1 MQRVRSFFPLNLRAV
16 FIYLAALLRPFGVVL
31 ILPALVALFAG
42 ELLYVAIFAALALTC
57 FFLGRNVDFKAI
69 VLDFQEA
76 LVVTAAAYLLFAVIA
91 ALPFLP
97 VTPFLD
103 SFFESMSGITT
114 TGLSVVDVERLPVSL
129 LFFRAYLQWVGG
141 AGIIIISLVMFLEP
155 GKASFQL
162 YASEFGRENLVG
174 SIFATAGLVV
184 RIYLTLTVIG
194 FFVFLAV
201 GMTPFDSLLH
211 ILSTVSTG
219 GFSPYRDGMARFSEV
234 GGGLARPAVIM
245 FMVLGAITFPLY
257 YTLFKGGWKPF
268 SRDSQVRGLVFLIAS
283 TSLLFLFFSSSRLDF
298 VSALFE
304 AASTV
309 TTTGFSVSDPA
320 AWPETKKIFS
330 AMMMMIGGSNGSSA
344 GGIKIVRLLLLLK
357 MVHWSIQRSMLPP
370 EAKVV
375 CKYGGQPVAQ
385 TVIIQTATL
394 FFVYLF
400 MLVFSMLVLSL
411 YGFSVVDALFE
422 SASALGTV
430 GLSAGITS
438 AGLSSG
444 CKVLLIFDMWAGR
457 LEILPVLILFYPGTW
472 LWKKG

>member
-1 MQRVRSFFPLNLRAV
+1 MQRVRAFFPLNLWAI
-16 FIYLAALLRPFGVVL
+16 FIYLAALLRPLGVVL
-31 ILPALVALFAG
+31 VLPALVALFFG
-42 ELLYVAIFAALALTC
+42 ELIYAAIFAVLALTC
-57 FFLGRNVDFKAI
+57 FFLGRNADFKAI

-97 VTPFLD
+97 VTSFLD
-103 SFFESMSGITT
+103 GFFESMSGITT

-174 SIFATAGLVV
+174 SIFATARLVV
-184 RIYLTLTVIG
+184 RIYLALTVIG

-219 GFSPYRDGMARFSEV
+219 GFSPYRDSMARFGEV
-234 GGGLARPAVIM
+234 GVGLAGPAVTM

-257 YTLFKGGWKPF
+257 YILFKGGWKQF
-268 SRDSQVRGLVFLIAS
+268 SRDLQVRGLVLLIAS
-283 TSLLFLFFSSSRLDF
+283 TSFLFLFFSSSRPDF

-320 AWPETKKIFS
+320 AWPETRKFFS
-330 AMMMMIGGSNGSSA
+330 AIMMMIGGSNGSSA

-357 MVHWSIQRSMLPP
+357 MVHWSIQRSILPP

-394 FFVYLF
+394 FFVYLL
-400 MLVFSMLVLSL
+400 MLVFSMFILSL
-411 YGFSVVDALFE
+411 YGFPVVDALFE

-472 LWKKG
+472 LWKKK